1 MEVSDFKAEYP
12 GGMMGPD
19 AGGTAPVRRALRGRG
34 GMSMIVRDGDK
45 TTVTPV
51 GRIDTLAASQFAEE
65 MDQALAGTREMTL
78 DCSRLEYI
86 SSSGL
91 KVVMQAVKTMYSQ
104 GEMRIIN
111 VTDDIY
117 EVLSLTGFLAVC
129 DVERQA

>member
-1 MEVSDFKAEYP
+1 MD
-12 GGMMGPD
+12 D
-19 AGGTAPVRRALRGRG
+19 NNAPLTRYGSLRNR
-34 GMSMIVRDGDK
+34 VF
-45 TTVTPV
+45 
-51 GRIDTLAASQFAEE
+51 LE
-65 MDQALAGTREMTL
+65 QALAGTREMTL

-104 GEMRIIN
+104 GEIRIIN

-117 EVLSLTGFLAVC
+117 EVLSLTGFVAVC